1 MAGEIAP
8 RDGMG
13 LKIAPPLI
21 VFDLFFSKGKAFPEK
36 ALTMSGAD
44 RFSRRGGTCRLH
56 AIYLNQLCEN
66 MKIAGEIVKN
76 GVGAPMVCPLRCGK
90 VHQLLSPDRGPSGM
104 ARR

>member
-8 RDGMG
+8 RGRMG

-56 AIYLNQLCEN
+56 AILMNQLCINWGYWEELSSGQPV
-66 MKIAGEIVKN
+66 ITPFSRAGATI
-76 GVGAPMVCPLRCGK
+76 
-90 VHQLLSPDRGPSGM
+90 
-104 ARR
+104 